1 MKMNSNTSTRR
12 ARGQG
17 CFTLIELL
25 VVIAILGI
33 LAAVVVFAVGNSTGN
48 AKTVACKT
56 EAASITTAAN
66 AAKTS
71 NLVNTTKENYTAY
84 LDVASS
90 PLKYFTVAGDLSLAT
105 PTAIVSTAVGTL
117 PSGCSVPGT
126 VNP

>member
-1 MKMNSNTSTRR
+1 MNSFITSRR

-17 CFTLIELL
+17 GFTLIELL

-33 LAAVVVFAVGNSTGN
+33 LAAVVVFAVGNSANN

-66 AAKTS
+66 AAKTA
-71 NLVNTTKENYTAY
+71 NLVNTTKENYDDY
-84 LDVASS
+84 LDVVAN
-90 PLKYFTVAGDLSLAT
+90 PLKYFTVAGDLSAGT

-117 PSGCSVPGT
+117 PAGCTAPAT